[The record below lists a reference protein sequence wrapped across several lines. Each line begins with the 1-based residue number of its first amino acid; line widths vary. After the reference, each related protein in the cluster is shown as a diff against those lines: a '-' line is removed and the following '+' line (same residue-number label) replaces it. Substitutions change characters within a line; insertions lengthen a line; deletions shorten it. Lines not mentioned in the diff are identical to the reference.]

1 MSTPAQIGKNE
12 YLAALAKGREANQEI
27 RKILRRIYQETNSN
41 LIRALV
47 GNVALVV
54 GDNDEAMNRL
64 AEIGRALKE
73 SREIVDK

>member
-64 AEIGRALKE
+64 AEIGRTLKE

>member
-12 YLAALAKGREANQEI
+12 YLAALAKGREANREI

-47 GNVALVV
+47 GNAALVV

-64 AEIGRALKE
+64 AEIGRTLKD
-73 SREIVDK
+73 SK

>member
-12 YLAALAKGREANQEI
+12 YLAALAKGREANREI
-27 RKILRRIYQETNSN
+27 RKTLRRIYQETNSN

-64 AEIGRALKE
+64 AEIGRTLKE